1 MIDTYQDYLEAGF
14 KIFGLH
20 TVKNGL
26 CSCENPDCQAL
37 YKHPKV
43 KRWQCTPDWSQE
55 QLDCMELKGDFE
67 TGFGVLL
74 DKWLVIDIDPRN
86 GGAESYEKICK
97 DTGLDFKA
105 ESGFVVYTGGGGW
118 HIYYTRPNGDAL
130 VSKLND
136 YPGIDFKS
144 SGFVVG
150 ADSYH
155 VSGNTYEIEK
165 GTPHDTREPPAALI
179 DLLKKKESHR
189 ATVNGSPVDVSDS
202 DIKDMLQYLDPDCD
216 YETWIKIG
224 MSVHHASGGLGFDM
238 WCDWS
243 AKGSKYPGPDKL
255 ERHWHSFGKSANPA
269 TLGTLM
275 YYAEQAGYKMPV
287 TFEADI
293 HVNDND
299 AQSVDVSSV
308 DLLRPPGFVGQ
319 LTAWINSQCMFP
331 REHVAVA
338 GALLAVGAIGGLKYT
353 DRDRKGARPNLMLF
367 CSAGSSTGK
376 EAIEEAVNTILVN
389 AGMGVSVYGSIKS
402 EQEMIRNFISNPTSI
417 YLIDEIGLFLNKIS
431 NAKGTPYLEG
441 IIGTMISAFTKTN
454 GTLKTSGDVKKQAK
468 KEAQTELAALEK
480 MKEENEKI
488 NEERY
493 IELQQLV
500 AELDEGIKRPFL
512 SLMGF
517 TTPQTFNSIV
527 NSDMVSNGFIGRSI
541 IVQEKET
548 NPRIKKDYDPVDMS
562 MPMIMTLKTIAEGNV
577 RGCDQI
583 VIPTDDDAIETLA
596 NISDE
601 LHDLAEL
608 HKVHGLESLIRRGYE
623 MILKISLILA
633 IPEGLRTREHVIWAY
648 AYVKRDQEGKINLA
662 LSNAE
667 TNKNEEGEK
676 LLRKIIALLDND
688 VGLKTGTIR
697 NNLRKFAKA
706 DVDKAL
712 QHLLSKNVVKKEH
725 VKPKRGKPHDVWF
738 LTS

>member
-20 TVKNGL
+20 TVRNGI
-26 CSCENPDCQAL
+26 CTCGNPDCKAL
-37 YKHPKV
+37 FKHPKV
-43 KRWQCTPDWSQE
+43 RRWQLTPDWSQE
-55 QLDCMELKGDFE
+55 QLDCMVMKGDFD

-86 GGAESYEKICK
+86 GGADSYEKLCA

-105 ESGFVVYTGGGGW
+105 ESNFVVHTGGGGW

-150 ADSYH
+150 ADSH
-155 VSGNTYEIEK
+155 HESGNTYEIEK
-165 GTPHDTREPPAALI
+165 GHPVDVAAPPQALI
-179 DLLKKKESHR
+179 DLLKKAESHR

-202 DIKDMLQYLDPDCD
+202 DIAEMLGHLDPDCD
-216 YETWIKIG
+216 YDQWIKIG
-224 MSVHHASGGLGFDM
+224 MSIHHATGGAGFEQ

-243 AKGSKYPGPDKL
+243 ANGSKFPGSDKL

-269 TLGTLM
+269 TLGTLV
-275 YYAEQAGYKMPV
+275 YYAEKNGYSLPV

-293 HVNDND
+293 HVNESQDID
-299 AQSVDVSSV
+299 IKDI

-319 LTAWINSQCMFP
+319 LTAWINNQCLFP

-353 DRDRKGARPNLMLF
+353 DQERKGARPNLMLF

-376 EAIEEAVNTILVN
+376 EAIEEAVNAILVN

-402 EQEMIRNFISNPTSI
+402 EQEMIRNFISNPTAI

-441 IIGTMISAFTKTN
+441 IIGTMLSAFTKTN
-454 GTLKTSGDVKKQAK
+454 GTLKPSGDVKKQAK

-480 MKEENEKI
+480 LKDENEKI

-493 IELQQLV
+493 SELQQLV

-548 NPRIKKDYDPVDMS
+548 NPRIKKDYSPQDMTL
-562 MPMIMTLKTIAEGNV
+562 PMQMTLKNIADGSR
-577 RGCDQI
+577 RGCEHV
-583 VIPTDDDAIETLA
+583 VIPSTDTAKEALLQ
-596 NISDE
+596 ISDE
-601 LHDLAEL
+601 LHDLAEF

-633 IPEGLRTREHVIWAY
+633 IPEGLRTREHVLWAY
-648 AYVKRDQEGKINLA
+648 AYVKRDQDGKINLA

-667 TNKNEEGEK
+667 THKNEEGEK
-676 LLRKIIALLDND
+676 LLRKIIALLDHE

-697 NNLRKFAKA
+697 NNLRKYAKE
-706 DVDKAL
+706 DVDKGL
-712 QHLLSKNVVKKEH
+712 QHLAGKGIVYSEH

-738 LTS
+738 LSTS